1 MSPNSLYNMSLI
13 PHLLFPD
20 ARQPIES
27 TTTIDRHPNIHSVTQ
42 HYTRLYMPHTGSRLT
57 SASSKPVHPPHFS
70 TRLPMESFVSLVHV
84 ANRVR
89 PEQSAP
95 MLPCPMELCV
105 PRGCHQTPRWYPA
118 VPTFFFF
125 KAFFHPAH
133 TTNFKLPLHPFLT
146 LQVLAYLFPNIF
158 PSWIFS
164 RRK

>member
-1 MSPNSLYNMSLI
+1 
-13 PHLLFPD
+13 
-20 ARQPIES
+20 
-27 TTTIDRHPNIHSVTQ
+27 
-42 HYTRLYMPHTGSRLT
+42 
-57 SASSKPVHPPHFS
+57 
-70 TRLPMESFVSLVHV
+70 MESFVSLVHV